1 MGNATMHDV
10 AKLAGVSLATVGR
23 VLHKNGY
30 VSQENREKVEA
41 AVKALGYIPNSAAQL
56 LKNSCSR
63 MLGHI
68 LHFSPNLLFGQI
80 SRGVDRAAAERGYS
94 VLSFTKYGSP
104 GEDQRIVTEF
114 ISRRVEGVLI
124 TSLQE
129 FDQGLLDKL
138 LDAGIPTVRIERAPP
153 GADRVMVDDFQGAY
167 QGARSLVEAGHKHI
181 AFIGVGGDSR
191 VERLRLLG
199 YRKALEEGGISPS
212 PRLERLVADYTPQ
225 EGYRAMEALWRHA
238 RPTAVFAGADTLASG
253 ALQYLYQVGAR
264 VPEDLSSAG
273 VRQHPGHPAGPAP
286 GFGGHTG
293 GGHGPGG
300 SGSAAPAK
308 AAAPGPRGAG
318 RGDPGP
324 RGTGDQRHGGPA
336 PCGTRGNLRHVTS
349 KKERQEP
356 PWNR

>member
-199 YRKALEEGGISPS
+199 YRKALEEGASA
-212 PRLERLVADYTPQ
+212 PRRGWSGWWRTTP
-225 EGYRAMEALWRHA
+225 
-238 RPTAVFAGADTLASG
+238 
-253 ALQYLYQVGAR
+253 
-264 VPEDLSSAG
+264 
-273 VRQHPGHPAGPAP
+273 
-286 GFGGHTG
+286 
-293 GGHGPGG
+293 
-300 SGSAAPAK
+300 
-308 AAAPGPRGAG
+308 PR
-318 RGDPGP
+318 
-324 RGTGDQRHGGPA
+324 RGTGPWR
-336 PCGTRGNLRHVTS
+336 PCGGTRGPPPCSPGRTPWPAAHCSTS
-349 KKERQEP
+349 TRWGPGCRRTSPYWGTTTPWPPCWHRPWIRWAYRRRPWAGRQWICCSSESSGPWPPGSRERRSWSP
-356 PWNR
+356 RNW

>member
-68 LHFSPNLLFGQI
+68 LRFSPNLLFGQI

-94 VLSFTKYGSP
+94 VLSYTKYGSP

-199 YRKALEEGGISPS
+199 YRKALEEGGITPS
-212 PRLERLVADYTPQ
+212 PRLERLAEDYSPQ
-225 EGYRAMEALWRHA
+225 EGYRAMEALWRHVG
-238 RPTAVFAGADTLASG
+238 PTAVFAGADTLASG

-264 VPEDLSSAG
+264 VPEDLSLLGYDNTLATLLAPPLDSVGIQAEAMG
-273 VRQHPGHPAGPAP
+273 RAAVDLLLQRKQRPLAPGEPGEEILVPAELVTRGTVAPPPAGPEE
-286 GFGGHTG
+286 T
-293 GGHGPGG
+293 
-300 SGSAAPAK
+300 
-308 AAAPGPRGAG
+308 
-318 RGDPGP
+318 
-324 RGTGDQRHGGPA
+324 
-336 PCGTRGNLRHVTS
+336 
-349 KKERQEP
+349 
-356 PWNR
+356 

>member
-212 PRLERLVADYTPQ
+212 PRLERLVADYTPR
-225 EGYRAMEALWRHA
+225 EGYRAMEALWRH
-238 RPTAVFAGADTLASG
+238 TLASG

-264 VPEDLSSAG
+264 VPEDLSLLGYDNTLATLLAPSLDSVGIQAEAMG
-273 VRQHPGHPAGPAP
+273 RAAVDLLLQRKQRPLAPGEPGEEILVPAELVTRGTVAPPPAGPEE
-286 GFGGHTG
+286 T
-293 GGHGPGG
+293 
-300 SGSAAPAK
+300 
-308 AAAPGPRGAG
+308 
-318 RGDPGP
+318 
-324 RGTGDQRHGGPA
+324 
-336 PCGTRGNLRHVTS
+336 
-349 KKERQEP
+349 
-356 PWNR
+356 

>member
-80 SRGVDRAAAERGYS
+80 GRGVDRAAAERGYS

-212 PRLERLVADYTPQ
+212 PQLERLVADYTPR

-264 VPEDLSSAG
+264 VPEDLSLLGYDNTLATLLAPPLDSVGIQAEAMG
-273 VRQHPGHPAGPAP
+273 RAAVDLLLQRKQRPLAPGEPGEEILVPAELVTRGTVAPPPAGPEE
-286 GFGGHTG
+286 T
-293 GGHGPGG
+293 
-300 SGSAAPAK
+300 
-308 AAAPGPRGAG
+308 
-318 RGDPGP
+318 
-324 RGTGDQRHGGPA
+324 
-336 PCGTRGNLRHVTS
+336 
-349 KKERQEP
+349 
-356 PWNR
+356 